1 MRVYGDPNEMR
12 RLGVSEVTI
21 AEAEYTKRMN
31 EVNSLEKEGKMT
43 SQQAAIER
51 VKALEE
57 RDRKNINSMKGGR
70 VSDTTI
76 NSETADSKLRSIDER
91 EKAGLISREEAA
103 KQRAEA
109 IHERDLKNVEIMKQ
123 GGVSQGTINSEAQ
136 RAEERYQQLLAQA
149 ESFRQQPTND
159 FSNATEEVMKKIS
172 EGLS

>member
-31 EVNSLEKEGKMT
+31 EINTLEKEGKMT
-43 SQQAAIER
+43 PKQAAIER

-57 RDRKNINSMKGGR
+57 RDRKNIDSMKRGR

-76 NSETADSKLRSIDER
+76 NSETADSKLRSINAQE
-91 EKAGLISREEAA
+91 ETGLISSEEAA
-103 KQRAEA
+103 KQRAKA
-109 IHERDLKNVEIMKQ
+109 IHERDMKNVEIMKQ
-123 GGVSQGTINSEAQ
+123 GGVSQGTINSEMQ

-149 ESFRQQPTND
+149 ESLRQQPQSD
-159 FSNATEEVMKKIS
+159 FSGATEDLMKKIS
-172 EGLS
+172 EGLG